1 MIQNTFL
8 DQDIQEAYVGQEPV
22 TLDDAKRHL
31 RVDFDDDDLY
41 ISALITAS
49 RQAIEKFCSISL
61 VAKTVTLTVQADE
74 QQKSVFSQPF
84 QVREQFN
91 QFELPYGPVRSV
103 SSVTSIDTDG
113 MTILV
118 CSLNS
123 DYFLIGKSFQTIKI
137 SNNFSNNILVYT
149 VGYGPDAG
157 ATPVPPQLWLAILNE
172 LAYRYESRGEP
183 QNIRATAFTEE
194 GVSQAARVLAQPF
207 RRLTF
212 I

>member
-31 RVDFDDDDLY
+31 RVDFDDDDSY
-41 ISALITAS
+41 ISALITSS